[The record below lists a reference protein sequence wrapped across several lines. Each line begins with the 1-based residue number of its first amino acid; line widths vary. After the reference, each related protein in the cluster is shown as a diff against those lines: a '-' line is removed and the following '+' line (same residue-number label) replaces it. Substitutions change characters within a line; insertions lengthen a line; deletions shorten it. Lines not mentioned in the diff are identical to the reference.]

1 MAGHATDT
9 LVRANVKVVV
19 RYIDGRV
26 LRGTTVDF
34 DPKDPEFSLDLIDRG
49 GVALAVIVPLAEL
62 KAVFFVR
69 DATVPAGDHQDPPG
83 GHPGPHT
90 GHADDATSLVVE
102 FTDGER
108 MTGLSYTYDPTR
120 EGFFLFPTDAD
131 SNNERVY
138 VLKHAVVKVERH

>member
-1 MAGHATDT
+1 MAGHAAVR

-26 LRGTTVDF
+26 LKGTTVDF
-34 DPKDPEFSLDLIDRG
+34 DPKCPEFSLDLIDRG
-49 GVALAVIVPLAEL
+49 GVAMAVVVPLADL

-69 DATVPAGDHQDPPG
+69 DATVPLVDQPREQ
-83 GHPGPHT
+83 T
-90 GHADDATSLVVE
+90 GTSDAATHLAVE

-108 MTGLSYTYDPTR
+108 MTGLSYTYDPAR
-120 EGFFLFPTDAD
+120 EGFLIFPTDVD

>member
-69 DATVPAGDHQDPPG
+69 DATVPA
-83 GHPGPHT
+83 
-90 GHADDATSLVVE
+90 
-102 FTDGER
+102 
-108 MTGLSYTYDPTR
+108 YDPTR

-138 VLKHAVVKVERH
+138 VLKHAVVRVERH

>member
-1 MAGHATDT
+1 MAGPVAAT

-26 LRGTTVDF
+26 LKGTTVDF
-34 DPKDPEFSLDLIDRG
+34 DPKSPEFSLDLIDRG
-49 GVALAVIVPLAEL
+49 GVAISVVVPLAEL

-69 DATVPAGDHQDPPG
+69 DATIPAGHG
-83 GHPGPHT
+83 SGEHK
-90 GHADDATSLVVE
+90 GHADLASHLVVE

-108 MTGLSYTYDPTR
+108 MTGLSYTCDPTR
-120 EGFFLFPTDAD
+120 EGFFLFPTAAD

-138 VLKHAVVKVERH
+138 ILKNAIVKVERHC

>member
-1 MAGHATDT
+1 MMAGHAPDPPDPP
-9 LVRANVKVVV
+9 VRATVKVVV

-34 DPKDPEFSLDLIDRG
+34 DPKQPEFSLDLIDRG
-49 GVALAVIVPLAEL
+49 GVAIAVIVPLAEL

-69 DATVPAGDHQDPPG
+69 DATVPAGDRPA
-83 GHPGPHT
+83 GPK
-90 GHADDATSLVVE
+90 GHADDATHLVIE

-138 VLKHAVVKVERH
+138 VLKAAVVKVDRH